1 MYSYNDVVFIFLRA
15 RLVNQSTVLQFFH
28 MRRVWFCFVRVGN
41 RVKFSPTSLRSSLL
55 IHVKPL
61 FPWLFSVL
69 LLPFWDLKIF
79 RNLCFVV
86 FSEMRVVFQ
95 VLKLSWNI

>member
-1 MYSYNDVVFIFLRA
+1 MYSYDDVAFNFLRA
-15 RLVNQSTVLQFFH
+15 RLINQSTVLQFFH
-28 MRRVWFCFVRVGN
+28 IRRVWFYFVRVGN
-41 RVKFSPTSLRSSLL
+41 RVKFSPTSSRSSLV

-61 FPWLFSVL
+61 YPWLFSVL

-79 RNLCFVV
+79 WNLCFVV